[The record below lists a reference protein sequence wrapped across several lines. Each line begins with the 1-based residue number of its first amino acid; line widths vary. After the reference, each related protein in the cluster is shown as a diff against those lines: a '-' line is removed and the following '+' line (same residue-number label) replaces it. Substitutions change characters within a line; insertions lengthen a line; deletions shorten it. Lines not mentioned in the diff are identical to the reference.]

1 MFQIMVVEDDI
12 NARRL
17 MQAVIEQNGYAAI
30 PASDGAEALAL
41 MDKKHVDLI
50 VLDVMMPHMD
60 GYTLAREL
68 RSAGNNVPILMVT
81 ARQSAKDKK
90 EGFLAGTDD
99 YMVKPVDE
107 EEMMLRIAALL
118 RRSRI
123 VSERRL
129 TIGSTTLDSHRQSGQ
144 GAGGIKC
151 SVHGNQVAAVAC
163 CGGLHNSH
171 AVCGLNCAGHI
182 GGGNSNILQII
193 CRGAFR
199 QNGQIGRQG
208 LSLGVG
214 FNDGC
219 GCVVQ
224 HSQQRAADQADHNQN
239 NDRKNQC
246 LKVGFLFRSLCI
258 VFSHYSFPPFAAFWG
273 FL

>member
-17 MQAVIEQNGYAAI
+17 MQAVIEQNGYEAI

-60 GYTLAREL
+60 GYTLTREL

-107 EEMMLRIAALL
+107 DEMILRIAALL

-123 VSERRL
+123 VNEHRLIVGGTLLDYDSFSVSSEGIIAQLPRKEFLLLYKLLSYPGKIFTRRQL
-129 TIGSTTLDSHRQSGQ
+129 MDEIWDMESDTDERTVD
-144 GAGGIKC
+144 
-151 SVHGNQVAAVAC
+151 VHINRLRDRFKGNRDFQIVTVR
-163 CGGLHNSH
+163 GLGYK
-171 AVCGLNCAGHI
+171 AT
-182 GGGNSNILQII
+182 
-193 CRGAFR
+193 
-199 QNGQIGRQG
+199 
-208 LSLGVG
+208 
-214 FNDGC
+214 
-219 GCVVQ
+219 
-224 HSQQRAADQADHNQN
+224 RAE
-239 NDRKNQC
+239 
-246 LKVGFLFRSLCI
+246 
-258 VFSHYSFPPFAAFWG
+258 
-273 FL
+273 